1 MINDKIFKE
10 YFGCHISSCLTKDLY
25 KANQAKNEQIVY
37 QVNNA
42 LILHI
47 LVWEHYKFEYIVQN
61 VQCNYVSS

>member
-42 LILHI
+42 LILH
-47 LVWEHYKFEYIVQN
+47 KFEYIVQN